1 MGSRLEQLET
11 SLADTQRS
19 LKRLFEGSSTVS
31 PSSRRPTSPASP
43 TPQLSDQRFPDSLQ
57 SPVFTRPLGRF
68 LVDQNSDERCFGP
81 TSLESL
87 MLTIKDELVQS
98 PDIDRHTVKECVMQ
112 AQRKIDLLVGQGEE
126 IPIGEKSP
134 PAMPPFAILD
144 AMIEPYFTTT
154 NDHFPIWTKKRFT
167 QMATALRQSA
177 PSERDLA
184 SIVCCNNLIL
194 MAMSAD
200 SLGSHQRESMMSK
213 QTRQTS
219 LIDFDL
225 IAGFLTNAKRAVSII
240 DQLVSPHLI
249 NVQALLSLHIVA
261 QVYLSIGLS
270 ETLLALA
277 TRCAKSIGIHQWHSF
292 QGQLS
297 DDDIKERQNLSYC
310 LYVLDKAVCWTAGS
324 SPSIPVSE
332 VHFDPRLVPSENG
345 NPSCLVA
352 KAEMAR
358 IEETVY
364 LEIYAVH
371 VQARDEDQV
380 REFAATILSKLQV
393 CLTESGVDLDKIQ
406 KSFEGSA
413 SNLQLAIRYLSVQ
426 LLLIWPHKHHP
437 DPMFQRAPE
446 AARMCLKL
454 LLRLW
459 HSPPDQGSQAVFSF
473 FLASLP
479 SLYLYEVLS
488 SILCGR
494 GSNRDIDMLQEFVE
508 MLQTITDCRAEA
520 SYNRRLYQLSLIV
533 TDVVKARKSQHKRQ
547 KPTSEGP
554 TDPYLMSEL
563 LSPPTSGYGYM
574 NSEVQETYD
583 SRFDGAVF
591 QDPDGSFAPM
601 GPITSTSGELSRG
614 SDEFLAQLRSYGKS
628 APGNEN
634 FNSLAMEALG
644 ESVLFWKGVNQ
655 GSSVDSPSVRCDLG
669 ERLNYI

>member
-1 MGSRLEQLET
+1 
-11 SLADTQRS
+11 
-19 LKRLFEGSSTVS
+19 
-31 PSSRRPTSPASP
+31 
-43 TPQLSDQRFPDSLQ
+43 
-57 SPVFTRPLGRF
+57 
-68 LVDQNSDERCFGP
+68 
-81 TSLESL
+81 
-87 MLTIKDELVQS
+87 MLNIKDELSQS
-98 PDIDRHTVKECVMQ
+98 PDIERHSVKECVMQ
-112 AQRKIDLLVGQGEE
+112 AQRKIDLLVGRGEV
-126 IPIGEKSP
+126 ILPGEKSP

-154 NDHFPIWTKKRFT
+154 NDHFPIWTKKRFARL
-167 QMATALRQSA
+167 ATTLRQSA

-194 MAMSAD
+194 LAMSAD

-213 QTRQTS
+213 QTRKTS
-219 LIDFDL
+219 SIDFDL
-225 IAGFLTNAKRAVSII
+225 IAGFLTNAKRAVSNI
-240 DQLVSPHLI
+240 DQLVSPYLI

-277 TRCAKSIGIHQWHSF
+277 TRCAKSVGIHQWHSF

-332 VHFDPRLVPSENG
+332 VYFDAHLVPSENG
-345 NPSCLVA
+345 IPSCLAA

-371 VQARDEDQV
+371 VQARDEEQV
-380 REFAATILSKLQV
+380 REFAATILSRLQD

-446 AARMCLKL
+446 VARI
-454 LLRLW
+454 
-459 HSPPDQGSQAVFSF
+459 

-488 SILCGR
+488 SIVCGQA
-494 GSNRDIDMLQEFVE
+494 SSWDIDLLQEFVE

-533 TDVVKARKSQHKRQ
+533 TDVIEARKTQHKRQ

-554 TDPYLMSEL
+554 TNPYLMSEL
-563 LSPPTSGYGYM
+563 PSPPTSGYNYM
-574 NSEVQETYD
+574 DSEAHETYD
-583 SRFDGAVF
+583 SPFDGVVF
-591 QDPDGSFAPM
+591 QDPDGSFASM
-601 GPITSTSGELSRG
+601 GPITSTSGELARG
-614 SDEFLAQLRSYGKS
+614 SDEFLPQLRSFAKT

-655 GSSVDSPSVRCDLG
+655 GARVDSPSVRCDLG